1 MIRISGL
8 SFKYEG
14 GREEALKNIDITV
27 RRGDFLGV
35 IGSSGAGKPTL
46 LHAING
52 IIPHHFHGDYY
63 GSVKVNGSDTV
74 DSKPEQLA
82 GTVGSVRQDFESQM
96 VSSVVEDEILF
107 GLENFSVPRDEIEKR
122 LTDALDKTGIRNL
135 RERNIATLSGGQ
147 KQKVAISA
155 IIALM
160 PDVLVLDEPTGEL
173 DPQSSRQIFRL
184 LRELNEKHGITI
196 IVVEQ
201 KIMLLCEFAR
211 SLAVMDG
218 GKIILEGPV
227 ADVLK
232 SSRQMESAGVNCPRV
247 VTLADRLKDENLYM
261 GPVPV
266 NIPEAEKMVRSI
278 TL

>member
-8 SFKYEG
+8 SFKYDG
-14 GREEALKNIDITV
+14 GREEALKNINMTV
-27 RRGDFLGV
+27 CRGDFFGV
-35 IGSSGAGKPTL
+35 IGSSGAGKTTL

-52 IIPHHFHGDYY
+52 IIPHHFHGNYY
-63 GSVKVNGSDTV
+63 GSVEVNGSDTI
-74 DSKPEQLA
+74 DNKPERLA

-122 LTDALDKTGIRNL
+122 MTDALDKTGIRNL

-173 DPQSSRQIFRL
+173 DPQSSRQIFQL

-196 IVVEQ
+196 VVVEQ

-211 SLAVMDG
+211 KLAVMETG
-218 GKIILEGPV
+218 RVILQGAV

-232 SSRQMESAGVNCPRV
+232 KNREMESAGVNCPRV
-247 VTLADRLKDENLYM
+247 ATLADRLRDENLYM
-261 GPVPV
+261 GRIPV